1 MDTPALHVYVYTVY
15 SYIDIYDILDVWYF
29 HRGSVWSSS
38 NSSAVWH
45 KGDYAHTHAV
55 LAIGTL
61 LFIFFLF
68 VLGSW
73 GGESSGGL
81 LQDAPTRTR

>member
-1 MDTPALHVYVYTVY
+1 MYGISTEVLCDPAVTARLSDTKVTM
-15 SYIDIYDILDVWYF
+15 F
-29 HRGSVWSSS
+29 GF
-38 NSSAVWH
+38 
-45 KGDYAHTHAV
+45 AHTHTV